1 MEFLQ
6 AKNFNFAKKT
16 DMKTETAFKEL
27 LFNSTD
33 SIFSKLSKEDK
44 ELLLKNTECRTYKKG
59 ELVFLE
65 NTKPAGLICLS
76 EGKVKIFKEGAGGR
90 DQIIRLSRPGGFI
103 GYRALFAG
111 ENYHASAV
119 AIENSVACT
128 VEKNVL
134 FLIMKNDPNFTFEIL
149 RSLATEL
156 GISNMKTVS
165 LTQKHIRGRLAESL
179 LFLIETYGYYEDGTT
194 IKALLSR
201 EDIASL
207 SNMTTSNAIRTLSTF
222 AGEKVISIEGRR
234 IKVLDLKMLEK
245 ISNIG

>member
-1 MEFLQ
+1 M
-6 AKNFNFAKKT
+6 KN
-16 DMKTETAFKEL
+16 ETNSRDV
-27 LFNSTD
+27 LFNS
-33 SIFSKLSKEDK
+33 SESLFSKLSKEDK
-44 ELLLKNTECRTYKKG
+44 DFLMANTECRSYKKN

-65 NTKPAGLICLS
+65 NTKPSGLICLS

-90 DQIIRLSRPGGFI
+90 DQIVRLSRPGGFI

-111 ENYHASAV
+111 QNYSASAV

-128 VEKNVL
+128 IEKNAL
-134 FLIMKNDPNFTFEIL
+134 FTVMKNDPNFTFGIL
-149 RSLATEL
+149 KSLATEL
-156 GISNMKTVS
+156 GFSNMRTVS

-179 LFLIETYGYYEDGTT
+179 LFLIDTYGYYDDGST

-222 AGEKVISIEGRR
+222 ASERVISLEGRR
-234 IKVLDLKMLEK
+234 IKVLDLKMLQK
-245 ISNIG
+245 ISNMG

>member
-1 MEFLQ
+1 M
-6 AKNFNFAKKT
+6 KN
-16 DMKTETAFKEL
+16 ETNSRDV
-27 LFNSTD
+27 LFNS
-33 SIFSKLSKEDK
+33 SESLFSKLSKEDK
-44 ELLLKNTECRTYKKG
+44 DFLMVNTECRSYKKN

-65 NTKPAGLICLS
+65 NTKPSGLICLS

-90 DQIIRLSRPGGFI
+90 DQIVRLSRPGGFI

-111 ENYHASAV
+111 QNYSASAV

-128 VEKNVL
+128 IEKNAL
-134 FLIMKNDPNFTFEIL
+134 FTVMKNDPSFTFGIL
-149 RSLATEL
+149 KSLATEL
-156 GISNMKTVS
+156 GFSNMRTVS

-179 LFLIETYGYYEDGTT
+179 LFLIDTYGYYDDGST

-222 AGEKVISIEGRR
+222 ASERVILLEGRR
-234 IKVLDLKMLEK
+234 IKVLDLKMLQK
-245 ISNIG
+245 ISNMG

>member
-1 MEFLQ
+1 
-6 AKNFNFAKKT
+6 
-16 DMKTETAFKEL
+16 MKADAYSKEQ
-27 LFNSTD
+27 LFNSPEF
-33 SIFSKLSKEDK
+33 IFSKLSAENK
-44 ELLLKNTECRTYKKG
+44 ELLLENTEIKVYKKN

-65 NTKPAGLICLS
+65 NTKPLCLICLLD
-76 EGKVKIFKEGAGGR
+76 GKVKIFKEGAGGR

-111 ENYHASAV
+111 QNYHASAV
-119 AIENSVACT
+119 AIENSVACMI
-128 VEKNVL
+128 EKNAL
-134 FLIMKNDPNFTFEIL
+134 FAVMKEDPNLTFEIL

-156 GISNMKTVS
+156 GFSNMRTVS

-179 LFLIETYGYYEDGTT
+179 LFLIDTYGYYEDGAT

-201 EDIASL
+201 DDIASL

-222 AGEKVISIEGRR
+222 ASEKVIALEGRR
-234 IKVLDLKMLEK
+234 IKVLDLKMLQK

>member
-1 MEFLQ
+1 
-6 AKNFNFAKKT
+6 
-16 DMKTETAFKEL
+16 MKTETNSKE
-27 LFNSTD
+27 
-33 SIFSKLSKEDK
+33 SIFFSPDSLFFKLSKEDK
-44 ELLLKNTECRTYKKG
+44 EFLLKNTDCRTYKKN

-65 NTKPAGLICLS
+65 NTKPSGLICLS

-111 ENYHASAV
+111 QNYHASAV

-128 VEKNVL
+128 IEKNAL
-134 FLIMKNDPNFTFEIL
+134 FSVMKNDPNLSFCIL
-149 RSLATEL
+149 KSLATEL
-156 GISNMKTVS
+156 GFSNMRTVS

-179 LFLIETYGYYEDGTT
+179 LFLIETYGYYDDNCT

-222 AGEKVISIEGRR
+222 ANEKVIALDGRR
-234 IKVLDLKMLEK
+234 IKVLELKMLEK
-245 ISNIG
+245 ISNMG

>member
-1 MEFLQ
+1 M
-6 AKNFNFAKKT
+6 KN
-16 DMKTETAFKEL
+16 ETNSRDV
-27 LFNSTD
+27 LFNAPD
-33 SIFSKLSKEDK
+33 SLFSKLSKEDK
-44 ELLLKNTECRTYKKG
+44 DFLMANTECRSYKKN

-65 NTKPAGLICLS
+65 NTKPSGLICLS

-90 DQIIRLSRPGGFI
+90 DQIVRLSRPGGFI

-111 ENYHASAV
+111 QNYSASAV

-128 VEKNVL
+128 VEKNAL
-134 FLIMKNDPNFTFEIL
+134 FTVMKNDPNFTFGIL
-149 RSLATEL
+149 KSLATEL
-156 GISNMKTVS
+156 GFSNMRTVS

-179 LFLIETYGYYEDGTT
+179 LFLIDTYGYYDDGST

-222 AGEKVISIEGRR
+222 ASERVISLEGRR
-234 IKVLDLKMLEK
+234 IKVLDLKMLQK
-245 ISNIG
+245 ISNMG

>member
-1 MEFLQ
+1 M
-6 AKNFNFAKKT
+6 KN
-16 DMKTETAFKEL
+16 ETNSRDV
-27 LFNSTD
+27 LFNAPD
-33 SIFSKLSKEDK
+33 SLFSKLTKEDK
-44 ELLLKNTECRTYKKG
+44 DFLMANTECRSYKKN

-90 DQIIRLSRPGGFI
+90 DQIVRLSRPGGFI

-111 ENYHASAV
+111 QNYSASAV

-128 VEKNVL
+128 IEKNAL
-134 FLIMKNDPNFTFEIL
+134 FTVMKNDPNFTFGIL
-149 RSLATEL
+149 KSLATEL
-156 GISNMKTVS
+156 GFSNMRTVS

-179 LFLIETYGYYEDGTT
+179 LFLIDTYGYYDDGCT

-222 AGEKVISIEGRR
+222 ASERVISLEGRR
-234 IKVLDLKMLEK
+234 IKVLDLKMLQK
-245 ISNIG
+245 ISNMG

>member
-1 MEFLQ
+1 M
-6 AKNFNFAKKT
+6 KN
-16 DMKTETAFKEL
+16 ETNSRDV
-27 LFNSTD
+27 LFNS
-33 SIFSKLSKEDK
+33 SESLFSKLSTEDK
-44 ELLLKNTECRTYKKG
+44 DFLMANTECRSYKKN

-65 NTKPAGLICLS
+65 NTKPSGLICLS

-90 DQIIRLSRPGGFI
+90 DQIVRLSRPGGFI

-111 ENYHASAV
+111 QNYSASAV
-119 AIENSVACT
+119 AIENSEACT
-128 VEKNVL
+128 VEKNAL
-134 FLIMKNDPNFTFEIL
+134 FTVMKNDPNFTFGIL
-149 RSLATEL
+149 KSLATEL
-156 GISNMKTVS
+156 GFSNMRTVS

-179 LFLIETYGYYEDGTT
+179 LFLIDTYGYYDDGST

-222 AGEKVISIEGRR
+222 ASERVISLEGRR
-234 IKVLDLKMLEK
+234 IKVLDLKMLQK

>member
-1 MEFLQ
+1 MNIIIKL
-6 AKNFNFAKKT
+6 KSK
-16 DMKTETAFKEL
+16 MKTEDSSKEL
-27 LFNSTD
+27 LFSSPD
-33 SIFSKLSKEDK
+33 SLFYNLSAADK
-44 ELLLKNTECRTYKKG
+44 EFLLKNTECRSYKKN

-90 DQIIRLSRPGGFI
+90 DQIVRLSRPGGFI

-111 ENYHASAV
+111 QNYHASAV
-119 AIENSVACT
+119 AIESSVACSI
-128 VEKNVL
+128 EKSAL
-134 FLIMKNDPNFTFEIL
+134 FSVMKNDPNFTFAIL
-149 RSLATEL
+149 KSLATEL
-156 GISNMKTVS
+156 GFSNMRTVS

-179 LFLIETYGYYEDGTT
+179 LFLIDTYGYYEDGLT

-201 EDIASL
+201 EDLASL

-222 AGEKVISIEGRR
+222 ASEKVIAIDGRR
-234 IKVLDLKMLEK
+234 IKVLDLKMLQR

>member
-1 MEFLQ
+1 
-6 AKNFNFAKKT
+6 
-16 DMKTETAFKEL
+16 MKTETSSKEQ
-27 LFNSTD
+27 LFSAPD
-33 SIFSKLSKEDK
+33 SLFFKLSKEDK
-44 ELLLKNTECRTYKKG
+44 DYLLNNTDCRTYKKN

-65 NTKPAGLICLS
+65 NAKPTGLICLS

-90 DQIIRLSRPGGFI
+90 DQIVRLSRPGGFI

-111 ENYHASAV
+111 QNYHASAV
-119 AIENSVACT
+119 AIENSIACT
-128 VEKNVL
+128 IEKNAL
-134 FLIMKNDPNFTFEIL
+134 FSVMKNDPNFTFGIL
-149 RSLATEL
+149 KSLATEL
-156 GISNMKTVS
+156 GFSNMRTVS

-179 LFLIETYGYYEDGTT
+179 LFLIDTYGYYEDGNT

-222 AGEKVISIEGRR
+222 AAERVIALEGRR
-234 IKVLDLKMLEK
+234 IKVIDLKMLEK

>member
-1 MEFLQ
+1 M
-6 AKNFNFAKKT
+6 KN
-16 DMKTETAFKEL
+16 ETNSRDV
-27 LFNSTD
+27 LFNS
-33 SIFSKLSKEDK
+33 SESLFSKLSTEDK
-44 ELLLKNTECRTYKKG
+44 DFLMANTECRNYKKN

-65 NTKPAGLICLS
+65 NTKPSGLICLS

-90 DQIIRLSRPGGFI
+90 DQIVRLSRPGGFI

-111 ENYHASAV
+111 QNYSASAV

-128 VEKNVL
+128 IEKNAL
-134 FLIMKNDPNFTFEIL
+134 FTVMKNDPNFTFGIL
-149 RSLATEL
+149 KSLATEL
-156 GISNMKTVS
+156 GFSNMRTVS

-179 LFLIETYGYYEDGTT
+179 LFLIDTYGYYDDGST

-222 AGEKVISIEGRR
+222 ASERVISLEGRR
-234 IKVLDLKMLEK
+234 IKVLDLKMLQK
-245 ISNIG
+245 ISNMG

>member
-1 MEFLQ
+1 
-6 AKNFNFAKKT
+6 
-16 DMKTETAFKEL
+16 MKTETNSKEQ
-27 LFNSTD
+27 LFSAPD
-33 SIFSKLSKEDK
+33 SLFFKLSKEDK
-44 ELLLKNTECRTYKKG
+44 DYLLNNTDCRTYKKN

-65 NTKPAGLICLS
+65 NAKPTGLICLS

-90 DQIIRLSRPGGFI
+90 DQIVRLSRPGGFI

-111 ENYHASAV
+111 QNYHASAV
-119 AIENSVACT
+119 AIENSIACT
-128 VEKNVL
+128 IEKNAL
-134 FLIMKNDPNFTFEIL
+134 FSVMKNDPNFTFGIL
-149 RSLATEL
+149 KSLATEL
-156 GISNMKTVS
+156 GFSNMRTVS

-179 LFLIETYGYYEDGTT
+179 LFLIDTYGYYEDGNT

-222 AGEKVISIEGRR
+222 AAERVIALEGRR
-234 IKVLDLKMLEK
+234 IKVIDLKMLEK

>member
-1 MEFLQ
+1 M
-6 AKNFNFAKKT
+6 KN
-16 DMKTETAFKEL
+16 ETNSKDL
-27 LFNSTD
+27 LFNSPE
-33 SIFSKLSKEDK
+33 SIFSKLIKEDK
-44 ELLLKNTECRTYKKG
+44 EYLLANTECRTYKKN

-65 NTKPAGLICLS
+65 NTKPSGLLCLS

-111 ENYHASAV
+111 QNYSASAI
-119 AIENSVACT
+119 AIENSTACIL
-128 VEKNVL
+128 EKNAL
-134 FLIMKNDPNFTFEIL
+134 FSVMKNDPNLTFGIL
-149 RSLATEL
+149 KSLATEL
-156 GISNMKTVS
+156 GVSNMRTVS

-179 LFLIETYGYYEDGTT
+179 LFLIDTYGFYEDGIT

-222 AGEKVISIEGRR
+222 AQEKVIALEGRK
-234 IKVLDLKMLEK
+234 IKVLNLKMLEK